1 MKEFM
6 NEEFLLSND
15 VASLL
20 YHNYAEKL
28 PIIDYHCHINP
39 ADIATDRRFNNI
51 TELWL
56 SGDHYKWRAM
66 RSAGIPEETITGNA
80 SDYEKFKAYAS
91 VMPRLIGNP
100 LYHWTHL
107 ELKRYFD
114 CDLTLSEKTCDAI
127 WELTA
132 KKLAEPEMS
141 ARNLIKNSG
150 VEVLC
155 TTDDPAD
162 DLHYHA
168 ELAADASFPVKVL
181 PAFRPD
187 KAFAL
192 DRPGIKAYIAKLSE
206 VCGYEITDL
215 KTLKQAFADR
225 IDFFHS
231 LGCRTADHAI
241 DAFVF
246 NTNTNWYQ
254 ANEALVKALAADGA
268 GVTEDEVSIFRA
280 EMLAFLGEEY
290 KKRGWVMQVHYGAFR
305 NANEPMF
312 NKLGPDTGWDM
323 MGDKI
328 SITDLAKLFNFM
340 EKKDA
345 LPRTVVYSLNPTDNA
360 SIGTLLGSFQTSG
373 DGMPKLMQGS
383 AWWFNDTLHGMREQ
397 MTSLASLSVFGAFL
411 GMLTDS
417 RSLTSYPRHE
427 YFRRILC
434 DLIGRMVEEGL
445 YPLDIDALS
454 EIVMD
459 ICYNNTKRYF
469 GF

>member
-1 MKEFM
+1 MKNFM
-6 NEEFLLSND
+6 DEEFLLSTD
-15 VASLL
+15 IASLL

-28 PIIDYHCHINP
+28 PIIDNHCHINP
-39 ADIATDRRFNNI
+39 SDIATDRRFNNI

-66 RSAGIPEETITGNA
+66 RSAGVPEEKITGNA
-80 SDYEKFKAYAS
+80 SDYEKFRAYAT

-107 ELKRYFD
+107 ELQRYFD
-114 CDLTLSEKTCDAI
+114 CDLPLSEKTCDQI

-132 KKLAEPEMS
+132 KKLAEPQMS
-141 ARNLIKNSG
+141 ARNLIVNSG

-162 DLHYHA
+162 DLHFHK
-168 ELAADASFPVKVL
+168 ELAEDASFKVKVL

-187 KAFAL
+187 KAFAI
-192 DRPGIKAYIAKLSE
+192 DRPGIKEYVAKLSAA
-206 VCGYEITDL
+206 CGFEIADL
-215 KTLKQAFADR
+215 KTLKEAFANR

-231 LGCRTADHAI
+231 FGCRTADHAI

-246 NTNTNWYQ
+246 NSSANWYR
-254 ANEALVKALAADGA
+254 ANEAFVKALANDGRDVSA
-268 GVTEDEVSIFRA
+268 EDVHTFRA

-290 KKRGWVMQVHYGAFR
+290 KKRGWVMQIHYGAYR
-305 NANEPMF
+305 NANERMF
-312 NKLGPDTGWDM
+312 NALGPDTGWDTIS
-323 MGDKI
+323 DTI
-328 SITDLAKLFNFM
+328 SITDIAKLLNLM

-345 LPRTVVYSLNPTDNA
+345 LPRTVIYSLNPTDNA
-360 SIGTLLGSFQTSG
+360 AIGALLGCFQTSG
-373 DGMPKLMQGS
+373 DGMPKVMQGS

-397 MTSLASLSVFGAFL
+397 MTSLASLSVFGSFL

-445 YPLDIDALS
+445 YPADMEALS

>member
-1 MKEFM
+1 MKNFM
-6 NEEFLLSND
+6 DEEFLLSND

-39 ADIATDRRFNNI
+39 EDIAKDRRFNNI

-66 RSAGIPEETITGNA
+66 RSAGVPEEKITGNA
-80 SDYEKFKAYAS
+80 SDYEKFRAYAT

-114 CDLTLSEKTCDAI
+114 CDLALSAATCDEI

-132 KKLAEPEMS
+132 KKLAEPQMS

-162 DLHYHA
+162 SLCHHKALA
-168 ELAADASFPVKVL
+168 EDASFPVRVL

-187 KAFAL
+187 KAFAI
-192 DRPGIKAYIAKLSE
+192 DRPGIKAYLAKLGE
-206 VCGYEITDL
+206 ACGYEITDL

-225 IDFFHS
+225 IEYFDS
-231 LGCRTADHAI
+231 LDCRTSDHAI
-241 DAFVF
+241 DGFVF
-246 NTNTNWYQ
+246 NRNTNWYR
-254 ANEALVKALAADGA
+254 ANEALVKAIASDGND
-268 GVTEDEVSIFRA
+268 VSEEEVHIFRA

-290 KKRGWVMQVHYGAFR
+290 KKRGWVMQIHYGAFR
-305 NANEPMF
+305 NANEKMF
-312 NKLGPDTGWDM
+312 DALGPDTGWDGI
-323 MGDKI
+323 GDKI
-328 SITDLAKLFNFM
+328 SITDIAKLLNFM

-345 LPRTVVYSLNPTDNA
+345 LPRTVIYSLNPTDNA
-360 SIGTLLGSFQTSG
+360 AIGALLGCFQTSG
-373 DGMPKLMQGS
+373 DGMPKVMQGS

-397 MTSLASLSVFGAFL
+397 MTSLASLSVFGSFL

-445 YPLDIDALS
+445 HPANMETLS

-469 GF
+469 KF

>member
-1 MKEFM
+1 MKKFM
-6 NEEFLLSND
+6 DEEFLLSNE

-39 ADIATDRRFNNI
+39 SDIAEDRRFNNI

-66 RSAGIPEETITGNA
+66 RSAGVPEEKITGNA
-80 SDYEKFKAYAS
+80 SDYEKFRAYATI
-91 VMPRLIGNP
+91 MPRLIGNP

-107 ELKRYFD
+107 ELQRYFD
-114 CDLTLSEKTCDAI
+114 CELTLSAETCDEI

-132 KKLAEPEMS
+132 KKLAEPQMS
-141 ARNLIKNSG
+141 ARNLIVNSG

-162 DLHYHA
+162 DLHYHK
-168 ELAADASFPVKVL
+168 ELAADETFKAKVL

-187 KAFAL
+187 KAFAI
-192 DRPGIKAYIAKLSE
+192 DRPGIKAYLTKLGE
-206 VCGYEITDL
+206 ACGYEITDL
-215 KTLKQAFADR
+215 KTLKRAFADR
-225 IDFFHS
+225 IEFFDS

-241 DAFVF
+241 DGFVF
-246 NTNTNWYQ
+246 NTATNWYR
-254 ANEALVKALAADGA
+254 ANEAIVKAIASDGS
-268 GVTEDEVSIFRA
+268 DVSEGDVHVFRA
-280 EMLAFLGEEY
+280 EMLAFLGAEY
-290 KKRGWVMQVHYGAFR
+290 KKRGWVMQIHYGAFR

-312 NKLGPDTGWDM
+312 KKLGPDTGWDM

-328 SITDLAKLFNFM
+328 SITDIAKLLNFM
-340 EKKDA
+340 EKNDS
-345 LPRTVVYSLNPTDNA
+345 LPRTVIYSLNPTDNA
-360 SIGTLLGSFQTSG
+360 PIGTLLGSFQTSG
-373 DGMPKLMQGS
+373 DGMPKVMQGS

-445 YPLDIDALS
+445 YPLDMETLS

-469 GF
+469 KF